1 MLPNI
6 RLSDVGMEWTPTQP
20 TAEPHH
26 PLQRQ
31 FSWEQDTQPEPAS
44 DPFKTP
50 TGSPLRGST
59 ADEQA
64 YTGLFQPRTANEPVP
79 ERRIE
84 HIGDEAL
91 PMKEQ
96 HNASDHGFRQN
107 KRTSQVV
114 RKVNSGFEIL
124 RPGTLDQQR
133 RSIDVADGT
142 WDEEAGQKRY
152 SRKLRRKR
160 ASSGRSSIF
169 QEQI

>member
-1 MLPNI
+1 
-6 RLSDVGMEWTPTQP
+6 MEWTRTQP
-20 TAEPHH
+20 DAEHHH

-31 FSWEQDTQPEPAS
+31 FSWEQDTQPELAT

-50 TGSPLRGST
+50 TGSPLRGS
-59 ADEQA
+59 AVDEPA
-64 YTGLFQPRTANEPVP
+64 YTGFFPPRSSAEPVP

-91 PMKEQ
+91 PDEEQ
-96 HNASDHGFRQN
+96 HYASDRGFSQN

-142 WDEEAGQKRY
+142 WDEEAGQKRH